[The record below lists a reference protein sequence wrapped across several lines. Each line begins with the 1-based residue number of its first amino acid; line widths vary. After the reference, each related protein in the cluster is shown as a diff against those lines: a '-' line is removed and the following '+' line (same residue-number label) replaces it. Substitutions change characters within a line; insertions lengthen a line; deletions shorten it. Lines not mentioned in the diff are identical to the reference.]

1 MQAAKI
7 RAERMRALKRRTL
20 LILVLALGV
29 GLPPP
34 AQAYLLDFTVASI
47 KPGGLFSY
55 AGGYPSAPPV
65 VGSKLRVVDVNRV
78 GEQERQFSPIITPPD
93 KILNFPTE
101 PRVDSFSNVCSAT
114 HVWMFGGTSPQG
126 FIALQGS
133 IPSLKMSDGKTLLS
147 GSFGTARVTKP
158 APVSEDSS
166 FFAAGSNFTDNKNDA
181 LLTYSGWHRQTANG
195 NFDPGFAAGFASAPG
210 AFTSTMVP
218 SGNIFNQLAP
228 FSSNLLLLGCGLMGL
243 AGLRHRRRR
252 G

>member
-47 KPGGLFSY
+47 KPGVLICY
-55 AGGYPSAPPV
+55 AGSYPSAPPLV
-65 VGSKLRVVDVNRV
+65 ESNLKAIDASRMGDQN
-78 GEQERQFSPIITPPD
+78 RQFSPTIPPPH
-93 KILNFPTE
+93 KILNSPSGA
-101 PRVDSFSNVCSAT
+101 PVDYLSPVPSAT
-114 HVWMFGGTSPQG
+114 SAWVLGGTSPQG
-126 FIALQGS
+126 SVTLQGG
-133 IPSLKMSDGKTLLS
+133 IPSLKMSDGAHLLS
-147 GSFGTARVTKP
+147 GSFRTARVTEP

-166 FFAAGSNFTDNKNDA
+166 FYVAGSNFTDNKNDV
-181 LLTYSGWHRQTANG
+181 LLTYSGLHRQTANG
-195 NFDPGFAAGFASAPG
+195 NFEPGFAAGFASAPG
-210 AFTSTMVP
+210 AFASTIVP
-218 SGNIFNQLAP
+218 SGNILHQLAP

-243 AGLRHRRRR
+243 AGLRYRRRR